1 MGSPK
6 TGGLLNRTIL
16 YGIIA
21 SFLVW
26 LIYFKDLRLGDLGK
40 FLPMSPQMAAMNL
53 DTLLLPLLVSVTI
66 FYLASIIGIFFEGVF
81 SEVLVGTLYA
91 AGFASFFALFL
102 ILQPGETINQAGY
115 LLTGAF
121 GVILLYNITTTVAR
135 LRKSQALKAVAV
147 SATIFGVGQI
157 VIRLL
162 SLLMAS
168 SGASMPPGLA
178 EGISDFIS
186 LGVTIAGVFTLF
198 AVFRSSRNPYLA
210 ALGGISGNYLFS
222 VSLSLIGALYY
233 GFFMGGLSTFAPS
246 IKNLTPY
253 VEWTG
258 ICIFAAIIFTV
269 MRRGMQGSI
278 MVKNRLGEWKK
289 HMQQITTYKG
299 DRFVGFTEVI
309 NDFVD
314 KGHRERLLVKLAVF
328 LHENQASDEEISGLL
343 VELINYE
350 DEKNPTISRSGSSDK
365 IERLN
370 QDKRMEVLHRTITR
384 IIPPGGIEEAVGIG
398 GDS

>member
-1 MGSPK
+1 MGSRK
-6 TGGLLNRTIL
+6 KGGLLNRSLI
-16 YGIIA
+16 YGAIA
-21 SFLVW
+21 SFLIW
-26 LIYFKDLRLGDLGK
+26 LIYFNDLRLGDLGK

-53 DTLLLPLLVSVTI
+53 DNLLLPLLVSVTI
-66 FYLASIIGIFFEGVF
+66 FYLASIVGIVFEGVF

-102 ILQPGETINQAGY
+102 VLQPGETINQAGY
-115 LLTGAF
+115 LLSGAF
-121 GVILLYNITTTVAR
+121 GVILLYNIVTTIAR
-135 LRKSQALKAVAV
+135 LRKSQALRAVAV

-168 SGASMPPGLA
+168 SGASMPPGMA

-186 LGVTIAGVFTLF
+186 LGITIAGVFTLF
-198 AVFRSSRNPYLA
+198 AVFKSSRNPYLA

-309 NDFVD
+309 DDFVD
-314 KGHRERLLVKLAVF
+314 KGHREQLLVKLAVF

-343 VELINYE
+343 TELINYE
-350 DEKNPTISRSGSSDK
+350 DEKNPTISRSGSTDK

-370 QDKRMEVLHRTITR
+370 QDKRMEVLQRTITR

-398 GDS
+398 GED